1 MTPATVGPSD
11 SAHAPAWARLLR
23 AANPGPMTLDGTNTW
38 LLRASAADRVIV
50 VDPGPALP
58 GHLAAIEA
66 YGEAALI
73 VLTHW
78 HPDHS
83 DSAAGLGAHLGVP
96 VRAFDPKW
104 CVGGPPLTDGETLN
118 VNGLRVHVRH
128 TPGHTADSL
137 SLHVERGEHGEAAV
151 LTGDTVLGR
160 GTTVVLWPDGDLGSY
175 LASLDLLAEYGDL
188 PVLPGHGP
196 TLPSVRAAAEQ
207 YRAHREQ
214 RLEQVRAALENGAT
228 GAMDIVKIVYAE
240 VDRSVWPAAEATVR
254 AQLEYLGVPAD
265 RSKGVSDREHIDTVR
280 ELGEP

>member
-38 LLRASAADRVIV
+38 LLRDAGSARVTI
-50 VDPGPALP
+50 VDPGPDLP
-58 GHLAAIEA
+58 EHLDAIA
-66 YGEAALI
+66 DHGEAALI

-78 HPDHS
+78 HPDHTQ
-83 DSAAGLGAHLGVP
+83 SAAALGERLGVP
-96 VRAFDPKW
+96 VRAKAPEW
-104 CVGGPPLTDGETLN
+104 CFGGKPLAEGETLN
-118 VNGLRVHVRH
+118 ESGLTIRVRH

-137 SLHVERGEHGEAAV
+137 SLFVEHDEPAV

-160 GTTVVLWPDGDLGSY
+160 GTTVVLWPDGNLGAY
-175 LASLDLLAEYGDL
+175 FASLDLLAAYGDV

-196 TLPSVRAAAEQ
+196 TLPSVKAAAER

-214 RLEQVRAALENGAT
+214 RLEQVRAALEKGAT
-228 GAMDIVKIVYAE
+228 TALDIVMIVYAD

-254 AQLEYLGVPAD
+254 AQLEYLGVEQEPL
-265 RSKGVSDREHIDTVR
+265 SDREHIDRVM

>member
-23 AANPGPMTLDGTNTW
+23 AENPGPMTLDGTNTW
-38 LLRASAADRVIV
+38 LLRAAESDRVTV
-50 VDPGPALP
+50 VDPGPDLP
-58 GHLAAIEA
+58 GHLDAIAA

-78 HPDHS
+78 HPDHTQ
-83 DSAAGLGAHLGVP
+83 SAAALGERLGVP
-96 VRAFDPKW
+96 VRAKDPAW
-104 CVGGPPLTDGETLN
+104 CFGGAPLADDETLN
-118 VNGLRVHVRH
+118 ESGLTVRVRH

-137 SLHVERGEHGEAAV
+137 SLFVEHDEPAV

-160 GTTVVLWPDGDLGSY
+160 GTTVVLWPDGNLGAY
-175 LASLDLLAEYGDL
+175 FASLDLLAAYGDV

-196 TLPSVRAAAEQ
+196 TLPSVKAAAEQ

-214 RLEQVRAALENGAT
+214 RLDQVRAALEKGAT
-228 GAMDIVKIVYAE
+228 TALDIVKIVYAD
-240 VDRSVWPAAEATVR
+240 VDRSVWPAAEATVK
-254 AQLEYLGVPAD
+254 AQLDYLGVEQVRP
-265 RSKGVSDREHIDTVR
+265 SDREHIDRVM